1 MLRVLL
7 TTLLL
12 AVLQGLLTIL
22 DAWIPRRG

>member
-12 AVLQGLLTIL
+12 AVMQGWFTIL
-22 DAWIPRRG
+22 NAFTPCGL